1 MKLRVLV
8 VSLSCCLALAACGDE
23 KKSAPP
29 TEPAAK
35 EEPAA
40 PIEELSSDSPVGF
53 PMDGEE
59 HVPEGE
65 LHDAPPLPPE
75 AGK

>member
-1 MKLRVLV
+1 
-8 VSLSCCLALAACGDE
+8 LALAACGDE